1 MQVGIAHVEDL
12 ESIADEKLRA
22 QCEARV
28 LRLGRELLVHAT
40 AGFSDVAAVAAAA
53 QKERKVRL

>member
-1 MQVGIAHVEDL
+1 MEDL
-12 ESIADEKLRA
+12 ESIADDKVRA

-40 AGFSDVAAVAAAA
+40 AGFADVAAVAAAA